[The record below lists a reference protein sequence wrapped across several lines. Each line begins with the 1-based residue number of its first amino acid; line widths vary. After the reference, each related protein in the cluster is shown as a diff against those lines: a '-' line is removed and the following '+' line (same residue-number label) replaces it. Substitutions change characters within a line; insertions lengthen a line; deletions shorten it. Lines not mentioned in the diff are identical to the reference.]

1 MQRRW
6 KSGRRRRRG
15 RWRRLSAAA
24 KPANGIMTGLAS
36 ALTVTASGE
45 ETHRCILTKERASA
59 GRKRRMDEIGKY
71 RKRKKQKSK
80 SENRSDHKHEYE
92 RTILMRVNS
101 VNNHIDGYS
110 WSTHC
115 KICGRLGKNDV
126 LHDDDFRKP
135 EWKGK
140 SRWWS
145 ADMYLS
151 FEEIRKK
158 YPDVPVYRMDP
169 HDWKMGIRVR

>member
-1 MQRRW
+1 
-6 KSGRRRRRG
+6 
-15 RWRRLSAAA
+15 
-24 KPANGIMTGLAS
+24 
-36 ALTVTASGE
+36 
-45 ETHRCILTKERASA
+45 
-59 GRKRRMDEIGKY
+59 MDEIGKY
-71 RKRKKQKSK
+71 RKRKNQKSK

-115 KICGRLGKNDV
+115 KICGRLGENNV
-126 LHDDDFRKP
+126 LDDDDFRKP
-135 EWKGK
+135 EWQGK
-140 SRWWS
+140 ARWWS
-145 ADMYLS
+145 ADMYLP
-151 FEEIRKK
+151 FEEIQKK

>member
-1 MQRRW
+1 
-6 KSGRRRRRG
+6 
-15 RWRRLSAAA
+15 
-24 KPANGIMTGLAS
+24 MTGLAS
-36 ALTVTASGE
+36 ALTATASGE

-115 KICGRLGKNDV
+115 KICGRLGKKRRFARRRFPQTRV
-126 LHDDDFRKP
+126 
-135 EWKGK
+135 EGK
-140 SRWWS
+140 ISLVVCGYVPFIRRNTEKVS
-145 ADMYLS
+145 GCSGISHGPARLENGDTSQMKIMYDKDGNLIGY
-151 FEEIRKK
+151 FL
-158 YPDVPVYRMDP
+158 
-169 HDWKMGIRVR
+169 